1 MRRVLILAQ
10 PGEFGRAWGRW
21 AASRLAQRLQLPCL
35 SASEI
40 AREAASESGWVATTR
55 VGACPE
61 HVLRAADTA
70 VWLHFSPFAVLGAW
84 WRGLRGQLGG
94 AQPPLHAPRLA
105 DVQASLL
112 HLAWTPHVQ
121 REFSHPAM
129 AHLRVVHLRD
139 PAQTD
144 FWLRLQELRLHSMP
158 PRQLQA
164 A

>member
-1 MRRVLILAQ
+1 MRRVVILAQ
-10 PGEFGRAWGRW
+10 PGEFGSAWGRW
-21 AASRLAQRLQLPCL
+21 AASRLAQRLQLPCVG
-35 SASEI
+35 ASEI
-40 AREAASESGWVATTR
+40 APEAVESGWVATTR

-70 VWLHFSPFAVLGAW
+70 VWLHFSPLAVLGAW
-84 WRGLRGQLGG
+84 WRGLRGQ
-94 AQPPLHAPRLA
+94 QPPLHAPRLA
-105 DVQASLL
+105 DVRASFL

-121 REFSHPAM
+121 RAFSHPAV

-144 FWLRLQELRLHSMP
+144 FWLHLQELRLHSTP
-158 PRQLQA
+158 PRLAQA